1 SMGIYIFTTK
11 VLKKYLIEDE
21 ANPESSNDFGKNII
35 PNMLGDGCP
44 MYSYTFEG
52 YWKDVGTL
60 TSLWEANMDLLG
72 NPPAFD
78 LYDRNFRIFY
88 RHEAYP
94 PHRIG
99 KTSSI
104 KNSMITEG
112 CIING
117 TVENSVLANG
127 VTVEEGA
134 VVRDCVIM
142 SGVHIKAGTKLEYAI
157 VDSDTVIGEN
167 SVIGEDK
174 KNKKLLLVGAGLAF
188 PANSKIEGGLMIDSA
203 NIKDY
208 TA

>member
-1 SMGIYIFTTK
+1 
-11 VLKKYLIEDE
+11 
-21 ANPESSNDFGKNII
+21 
-35 PNMLGDGCP
+35 MLNDGCP
-44 MYSYTFEG
+44 MYTYAFQG

-99 KTSSI
+99 ADSSI

-112 CIING
+112 CVING

-127 VTVEEGA
+127 VVVEKGA

-142 SGVHIKAGTKLEYAI
+142 SDVRICAGAKVEYAI

-167 SVIGEDK
+167 SVIGESK
-174 KNKKLLLVGAGLAF
+174 ESEKLLLVGAGLSF
-188 PANSKIEGGLMIDSA
+188 PANSEVGGGVMIDAA

-208 TA
+208 IA

>member
-1 SMGIYIFTTK
+1 
-11 VLKKYLIEDE
+11 
-21 ANPESSNDFGKNII
+21 
-35 PNMLGDGCP
+35 
-44 MYSYTFEG
+44 
-52 YWKDVGTL
+52 
-60 TSLWEANMDLLG
+60 MDLLG

-99 KTSSI
+99 AGSSI
-104 KNSMITEG
+104 KNAMITEG
-112 CIING
+112 CVIDG

-127 VTVEEGA
+127 VTVEKGA

-142 SGVHIKAGTKLEYAI
+142 SGVHIGAGAKLEYAI

-167 SVIGEDK
+167 SVIGEPK
-174 KNKKLLLVGAGLAF
+174 ENAKLLLVGSGLTF
-188 PANSKIEGGLMIDSA
+188 PANSNVEGGVMIDSA

-208 TA
+208 IA

>member
-1 SMGIYIFTTK
+1 
-11 VLKKYLIEDE
+11 
-21 ANPESSNDFGKNII
+21 
-35 PNMLGDGCP
+35 
-44 MYSYTFEG
+44 
-52 YWKDVGTL
+52 
-60 TSLWEANMDLLG
+60 MDLLG

-99 KTSSI
+99 KKASI
-104 KNSMITEG
+104 KNSMVTEG
-112 CIING
+112 CVING

-127 VTVEEGA
+127 VIVEEGA

-142 SGVHIKAGTKLEYAI
+142 SGVRVKAGATLEYAI

-167 SVIGEDK
+167 SVLGESKD
-174 KNKKLLLVGAGLAF
+174 NKKLLLAGSGLEF

-208 TA
+208 IA